1 MSSFKN
7 LPKNF
12 EARDESFEDNH
23 PDGKIMTAKDK
34 ELK

>member
-7 LPKNF
+7 FPKNF
-12 EARDESFEDNH
+12 EARVENFKDIH